1 MKLGL
6 YGGGFKPFT
15 TGHFAKLA
23 NAIRDN
29 DLSILFYGMQQQEPT
44 RYGKKG
50 QALSS
55 KQKFRQIGKTERD
68 YNEKVAESIFQIYKN
83 ALERIPGVEVI
94 PVYSQASDSRG
105 NPLPIRSP
113 VGAIFAALEDYV
125 DNPESYEK
133 VTIYGDRASM
143 APYMRSQM
151 FKDFVKSGKIQ
162 FGGAIPET
170 AGDYIDKLDHL
181 MTQGEKEARQS
192 LKDFY
197 ASKGQEIDEEEIER
211 LQSVRGTEVR
221 NLASMPETL
230 EAAKRFLPPFLND
243 SEKDE
248 IIQILLGTSDQQAE
262 SYLRDIV
269 RGFIRG

>member
-55 KQKFRQIGKTERD
+55 KQKFRPIGKTERD

-83 ALERIPGVEVI
+83 ALERIPGVEVV
-94 PVYSQASDSRG
+94 PVYSQASDSHG

-133 VTIYGDRASM
+133 VTIYGDSASM

-162 FGGAIPET
+162 FGGAIPEA
-170 AGDYIDKLDHL
+170 AGDYTDKLDHL
-181 MTQGEKEARQS
+181 MAQGEKEARQS
-192 LKDFY
+192 LRDFY
-197 ASKGQEIDEEEIER
+197 ASKGEEIDDDEIER

-230 EAAKRFLPPFLND
+230 ESAKKFLPPFLNN
-243 SEKDE
+243 SEKDK